1 MSNTTITNESTAIRL
16 YCASWVLPICA
27 PQIQNGAV
35 AVSGERIV
43 AVSTRAELI
52 EKFPQ
57 AARREYASSVLIPGL
72 INCHSHLELTAFR
85 GYLEHEEKEFFGWLR
100 KLTAARLEVMT
111 REDVEDSAAGGAV
124 EALRAG
130 VTCVGDASDV
140 GAASMRALCATNLRG
155 VVFQEAFG
163 PDARQAGEQ
172 FTKLQ
177 EKVLALRAAETPH
190 ARAAVSPHAPYTVS
204 AALLQLITRYA
215 LDENLSLMIHAA
227 ESSAEEALV
236 RHGRGPFAEG
246 LQRRGIRW
254 HTPGVSSVQY
264 LQRLGVLDARPLLAH
279 CINVD
284 EADIDIIKSA
294 GAKVAHCPKS
304 NAKLRHGRA
313 PFANFVGAQLKVGLG
328 SDSVASNNTCD
339 LLEEAR
345 FAALLARVRFG
356 GDDQTVPAEVSAD
369 DVLRAATLG
378 GAEALGWEHEIGC
391 LHPGYAADFA
401 VVSLA
406 GAHQTPV
413 YDPAGA
419 LVFSSS
425 ARDVVL
431 TVVAGREL
439 YRHGDGV
446 AGVDEERLRARFAE
460 IGDKLSEQ

>member
-1 MSNTTITNESTAIRL
+1 MMKSEESAIRL
-16 YCASWVLPICA
+16 YCADWVLPVCA
-27 PQIQNGAV
+27 PQIQDGAV
-35 AVSGERIV
+35 AVSGERIL
-43 AVSTRAELI
+43 AVGTRAELI
-52 EKFPQ
+52 STFPH
-57 AARREYASSVLIPGL
+57 AVRREYSQAALIPGL
-72 INCHSHLELTAFR
+72 VNCHSHLELSACR
-85 GYLEHEEKEFFGWLR
+85 GFLEQEEKEFFQWLR
-100 KLTAARLEVMT
+100 KLTAARMDVMT
-111 REDVEDSAAGGAV
+111 REDLNDSATGGAV

-140 GAASMRALCATNLRG
+140 GAASLHALRATHLRG

-163 PDARQAGEQ
+163 PDARLANEQ
-172 FTKLQ
+172 FAKLR
-177 EKVLALRAAETPH
+177 EKVMALRALETPR
-190 ARAAVSPHAPYTVS
+190 ARVGVSPHAPYTVS

-215 LDENLSLMIHAA
+215 LDEHLLLMIHAA
-227 ESSAEEALV
+227 ESAAEEALL
-236 RHGRGPFAEG
+236 RDGGGPFAEG
-246 LQRRGIRW
+246 LRQRGIRW
-254 HTPGVSSVQY
+254 QAPGVSSVEY
-264 LQRLGVLDARPLLAH
+264 LHRLGVLEAQPLLAH

-284 EADIDIIKSA
+284 EADIEAIKNA

-313 PFANFVGAQLKVGLG
+313 PFARFVNAELKVGLG

-345 FAALLARVRFG
+345 FAVLLTRLKF
-356 GDDQTVPAEVSAD
+356 GDDQVSLMEVSAA

-378 GAEALGWEHEIGC
+378 GAEALGWENEIGC
-391 LHPGYAADFA
+391 LRAGHAADIA

-431 TVVAGREL
+431 TMIAGQEI
-439 YRHGDGV
+439 YRHGVVD
-446 AGVDEERLRARFAE
+446 GVDEERLSARFTE
-460 IGDKLSEQ
+460 IGHKLRVTSDE